1 MALVIYSGQRHP
13 DTGQLEAAARAERRL
28 GDGWWELKSGLGHF
42 QQERHL
48 VQAVEVIS
56 CC

>member
-13 DTGQLEAAARAERRL
+13 DTGQLKAAAQAERRL
-28 GDGWWELKSGLGHF
+28 GDGWWELKAGLGHF